1 MVYLAESPIAVW
13 SWAHTEDSNTLNLN
27 IEYLFYSN
35 SSKLQ

>member
-13 SWAHTEDSNTLNLN
+13 SWAQREDPNTLNLN